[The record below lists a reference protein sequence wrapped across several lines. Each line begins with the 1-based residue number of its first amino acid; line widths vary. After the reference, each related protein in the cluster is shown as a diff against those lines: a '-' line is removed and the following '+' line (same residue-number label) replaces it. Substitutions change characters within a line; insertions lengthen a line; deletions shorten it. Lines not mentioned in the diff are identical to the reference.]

1 MVLSPSCKISYVGA
15 EFNTLKLALSIDVE
29 RAGEGYGMLFVL
41 LTVHS
46 NQSWLTGFLQNMG
59 NTSRGSLHVYSCG

>member
-1 MVLSPSCKISYVGA
+1 MVWSPSCKISYAGA

-29 RAGEGYGMLFVL
+29 RAGEEYGMLFVL

-46 NQSWLTGFLQNMG
+46 NPIVLANRIFTEHGKCL
-59 NTSRGSLHVYSCG
+59 